1 MYEDYY
7 HLRDKPFQLNPDPRF
22 YYPSEGHK
30 RASSYLE
37 YGLSEGQG
45 VIIVTG
51 DVGAGKT
58 LMANGLIQKI
68 TGGDYLVAKVMGM
81 RMNEDDA
88 LRSVV
93 AAFGLDADNAKGKA
107 ALVKALED
115 YLRMAVR
122 QYRRPLLIV
131 DEAQYLN
138 LDALEDLRLI
148 TNLHEGDRPLMQCIL
163 LGHPEFR
170 DILNSP
176 EMAQLSQRVVTAYH
190 LGPLEPEEIGQYI
203 NSRLKAAGWAGGAL
217 FLPDTYAPIH
227 EYTQGIPRRI
237 NTLCDRLMLFGYL
250 EERRSLDAACVAEV
264 IADLERERRPIPKI
278 TPRGIDDMS
287 AGDMDAYL
295 NALTSGLD
303 AKALEDMGERLAA
316 LERAVNRLQPMIR
329 KILFTVT
336 DGKEHS

>member
-22 YYPSEGHK
+22 YYPSQGHK
-30 RASSYLE
+30 RAASYLE

-45 VIIVTG
+45 VIVVTG

-58 LMANGLIQKI
+58 LLANGLVQKLA
-68 TGGDYLVAKVMGM
+68 GGDYLVAKVMGM

-88 LRSVV
+88 LSSVV
-93 AAFGLDADNAKGKA
+93 TAFGLDADSAQGKA
-107 ALVKALED
+107 GLVKVLED

-131 DEAQYLN
+131 DETQYLN

-148 TNLHEGDRPLMQCIL
+148 SNLHEGDRPLLQCIL

-176 EMAQLSQRVVTAYH
+176 EMAQLSQRVVTTYH
-190 LGPLEPEEIGQYI
+190 LGPLDADEIGQYI
-203 NSRLKAAGWAGGAL
+203 QSRLKASGWAGGAL
-217 FLPDTYAPIH
+217 FLPDTYGPIFD
-227 EYTQGIPRRI
+227 YTQGIPRRI
-237 NTLCDRLMLFGYL
+237 NTLCDRLLLYGFL
-250 EERRSLDAACVAEV
+250 EERRSLDASCVAEV
-264 IADLERERRPIPKI
+264 IADLEKERGPIPKV
-278 TPRGIDDMS
+278 TPRGIDNMS
-287 AGDMDAYL
+287 SGDMDAYL
-295 NALTSGLD
+295 NALTRGLD
-303 AKALEDMGERLAA
+303 AQTLEQLSERISA
-316 LERAVNRLQPMIR
+316 LERSVNRLQPMIR

-336 DGKEHS
+336 DGKEHN